1 MFVVE
6 RTSAHVMDKSDLQAL
21 QAIAN
26 TLAIALD
33 HVLVH
38 EDLTR
43 HAAWLQFASSQLD
56 EANQLKDHML
66 QNISHELRLP
76 LTIVKGYL
84 ALILDGAMGALPAAL
99 DEALATMSRRT
110 DEIVAIVERVTTLH
124 GLRLARLQ
132 VERVCLSDLTRSVAA
147 RHTPA
152 IQSAGQRL
160 SLELPDDD
168 LHVQGNAEQLAQ
180 VMDSLLDN
188 AIKFNAP
195 GGSITLRMNGGVGLV
210 SVEVIDTGIGIPA
223 AKLDRVWDYFY
234 QVDGS
239 TTRPYGGLGMGL
251 ALVKNIVE
259 AHGGAV
265 WVRSVEGHG
274 STFGF
279 GLRRAP

>member
-1 MFVVE
+1 
-6 RTSAHVMDKSDLQAL
+6 
-21 QAIAN
+21 
-26 TLAIALD
+26 
-33 HVLVH
+33 
-38 EDLTR
+38 
-43 HAAWLQFASSQLD
+43 
-56 EANQLKDHML
+56 
-66 QNISHELRLP
+66 
-76 LTIVKGYL
+76 
-84 ALILDGAMGALPAAL
+84 
-99 DEALATMSRRT
+99 
-110 DEIVAIVERVTTLH
+110 
-124 GLRLARLQ
+124 
-132 VERVCLSDLTRSVAA
+132 VAA

-160 SLELPDDD
+160 SLELPDED

-195 GGSITLRMNGGVGLV
+195 GGSITLRMDGGGGLV

-265 WVRSVEGHG
+265 WVRSVEGQG

-279 GLRRAP
+279 GLRRAS